1 MSARPKSSSSA
12 ARARKS
18 SSKKSSAWRPV
29 LGGARAQWG
38 PWGRTAIRWAGGR
51 LGFLAAGILLGTA
64 GGALP
69 GLSVSEW
76 ERAWHRLPTA
86 LSTTWDGLLQPLV
99 DLGHALRQDGA
110 GASSAA
116 RRPAVAVAQDTPTST
131 RQMRPGRDFADC
143 ASQFPRS
150 IAIRTQD
157 VSTQWKPEALCF
169 DGFAVLYS
177 GLSRTPMVAIERLD
191 AQGLKSA
198 AEQSRT
204 DEFFADERL
213 PGGMRAELS
222 DYSGSGYDRG
232 HMAAA
237 ANRASTASMVQSF
250 ALSNMVPQDP
260 TNNRKVWA
268 DLEGDVRK
276 FVRRA
281 DGAVYVF
288 SGPLFE
294 GARRTIGADRVW
306 VPSHLFKLVYD
317 EAGQRAW
324 AYVLPNTAD
333 ATLSAPMDYGSFVER
348 TGWNFLSAVPVRAG
362 VAR

>member
-1 MSARPKSSSSA
+1 MSRQIGQA
-12 ARARKS
+12 AVR
-18 SSKKSSAWRPV
+18 W
-29 LGGARAQWG
+29 LGS
-38 PWGRTAIRWAGGR
+38 R
-51 LGFLAAGILLGTA
+51 LGFLAAGVVAGTV
-64 GGALP
+64 GVSLP
-69 GLSVSEW
+69 GPSVDEW

-86 LSTTWDGLLQPLV
+86 VSSTWDELLQPLV
-99 DLGHALRQDGA
+99 DLGHALRQDG
-110 GASSAA
+110 STPPAA
-116 RRPAVAVAQDTPTST
+116 RSAPAAPVAHDGPAVA

-143 ASQFPRS
+143 ASQFPGS

-157 VSTQWKPEALCF
+157 VSAQWKPEALCF

-177 GLSRTPMVAIERLD
+177 GLSKTPMVAVERLD
-191 AQGLKSA
+191 AQGLKA
-198 AEQSRT
+198 AVSQSRT

-222 DYSGSGYDRG
+222 DYAGSGYDRG

-237 ANRASTASMVQSF
+237 ANRASMASMVQSF

-268 DLEGDVRK
+268 DLESDVRK
-276 FVRRA
+276 FARRA

-294 GARRTIGADRVW
+294 GARRAIGADRIW

-324 AYVLPNTAD
+324 AYVLPNTAE
-333 ATLSAPMDYGSFVER
+333 ATLSAPMDYGSFVQR
-348 TGWNFLSAVPVRAG
+348 TGWNFLSAVPVRGG
-362 VAR
+362 VAH